1 VTAIDGD
8 LMCHVCPAIC
18 PFHNL
23 NLTLHDQLLQTFQG
37 VNKGQQDITCFYAG
51 RLVSDSDH
59 TSSALNP
66 TKAMVSLFFAVDAP
80 HRSCHSHGLL
90 VVGRVCGVA
99 LAWA

>member
-1 VTAIDGD
+1 MSA
-8 LMCHVCPAIC
+8 
-18 PFHNL
+18 
-23 NLTLHDQLLQTFQG
+23 LLFVHFTTSTSLFTNYYCRIRKQTFQD
-37 VNKGQQDITCFYAG
+37 VNKGQQDITCFCAG

-90 VVGRVCGVA
+90 VVGRICGLA